1 MIPTRRVRRP
11 LRATQAEPPVVVP
24 ARPAPGSP
32 REIARK
38 MALEGAIRLARI
50 GALPTSAPL
59 VPVIEPTSL
68 SRPRHGPFAGFRP
81 AVRTI
86 VATIALL
93 LTATALKAQVASANP
108 AALGMGENY
117 TAAARGLDAVAWNPS
132 VLGLSPG
139 RTSFV
144 TLAVRGASGLGP
156 VTLGN
161 LSDYSNVLVP
171 DLVKQAWLS
180 SIIAGGGQAGSGGA
194 DITWLGLQLGHFAVQ
209 ASSSARL
216 IADVSPG
223 TAELILFGN
232 VDANGAATNLD
243 LSGSSLAGLAWSAV
257 GASFSQPIPTDG
269 GFAAVGV
276 TVKYIVGHGMA
287 LGRNSTGAAL
297 TSPIGVHADFPLVH
311 SDFNSGSFGFNN
323 GHGVGVDVGASLL
336 QGNWT
341 ISGVVRNVVN
351 SFAWNPARLSYRPLS
366 IDLSQNQAVTQTDA
380 MVLAAAPAA
389 VQAEI
394 EALAFKPV
402 FAAGLEYRYAPDLRF
417 TADARF
423 SATDGILIEPSRH
436 VGAGLEFLLTDWL
449 PLRLGGAMIAMGENA
464 DGWQAG
470 AGFGLNLGPLS
481 LSASAMRQNT
491 GRLGDATIVMI
502 SMFGSGH

>member
-1 MIPTRRVRRP
+1 MIQTRRVRRP
-11 LRATQAEPPVVVP
+11 LRAPLAETPVVVP
-24 ARPAPGSP
+24 ARPAAGSP

-50 GALPTSAPL
+50 GALPQTAPL
-59 VPVIEPTSL
+59 VPIIEPMGL
-68 SRPRHGPFAGFRP
+68 SRPKHGPFAGFRP

-86 VATIALL
+86 VTAIALL
-93 LTATALKAQVASANP
+93 LTGTTLRAQVASSNP

-117 TAAARGLDAVAWNPS
+117 TAAARGIDAVAWNPS
-132 VLGLSPG
+132 VLGLAPG

-171 DLVKQAWLS
+171 DLVKQNWLS

-194 DITWLGLQLGHFAVQ
+194 DVTWLGLQLGHFAVQ

-223 TAELILFGN
+223 IAELILFGN
-232 VDANGAATNLD
+232 VDENGAATALD
-243 LSGSSLAGLAWSAV
+243 LSGSSLAGFAWSAV
-257 GASFSQPIPTDG
+257 GASFSQPIPTAG
-269 GFAAVGV
+269 GVAAIGV
-276 TVKYIVGHGMA
+276 TVKYMVGHGMA
-287 LGRNSTGAAL
+287 LGQNSTGAAV

-311 SDFNSGSFGFNN
+311 SDFDSGSFGFDN
-323 GHGVGVDVGASLL
+323 GHGVGIDVGASLL
-336 QGNWT
+336 QGSWT
-341 ISGVVRNVVN
+341 ISGVVQNIVN

-366 IDLSQNQAVTQTDA
+366 LDLSQNQAVTETDA
-380 MVLAAAPAA
+380 MALAAAPAE

-402 FAAGLEYRYAPDLRF
+402 YAAGLEYRYAPDLRF

-423 SATDGILIEPSRH
+423 TATDGILTGPSRH
-436 VGAGLEFLLTDWL
+436 VGAGLEYLLTDWL
-449 PLRLGGAMIAMGENA
+449 PLRLGGAMIAMGEDA

-470 AGFGLNLGPLS
+470 GGFGLNLGPWS
-481 LSASAMRQNT
+481 LSASAMRQNA
-491 GRLGDATIVMI
+491 GRLGNATIVMI
-502 SMFGSGH
+502 SMFGTGH